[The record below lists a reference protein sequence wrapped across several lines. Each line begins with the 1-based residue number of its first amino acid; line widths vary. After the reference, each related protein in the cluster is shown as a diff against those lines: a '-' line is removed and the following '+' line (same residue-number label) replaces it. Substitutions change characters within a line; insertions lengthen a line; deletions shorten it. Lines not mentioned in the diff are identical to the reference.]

1 MSASSPS
8 GDGGM
13 ATVLAT
19 SDPAEQALAESA
31 LRDAGIPYATQRTAI
46 QHMLGGGQIGGVN
59 LVTGPPEIQVA
70 EADAERAREV
80 IRDARESTDRAEP
93 TAELESEPEPAEAV
107 ERRTRA
113 IRYARYSAVWAVLY
127 VFGIGS
133 ILGLY
138 FGIRSFLTS
147 SDIPTSQKGLA
158 AFGIVLAAIALL
170 IRALLLFSPA
180 VP

>member
-1 MSASSPS
+1 MSTSPPA

-19 SDPAEQALAESA
+19 GDPAEQAFAESA
-31 LRDAGIPYATQRTAI
+31 LREAGIAFATQRTAI

-70 EADAERAREV
+70 AADAERAREV
-80 IRDARESTDRAEP
+80 IRGAREPGDPAEP
-93 TAELESEPEPAEAV
+93 AAAELVKEPESAEAV
-107 ERRTRA
+107 ERRARA
-113 IRYARYSAVWAVLY
+113 IRYARYSAVWSVLY

-138 FGIRSFLTS
+138 FGIRSFVTS

-158 AFGIVLAAIALL
+158 AFGIVLAAIALA
-170 IRALLLFSPA
+170 IRALVLLSGA
-180 VP
+180 

>member
-1 MSASSPS
+1 MSTSPHA

-13 ATVLAT
+13 TTVLAT
-19 SDPAEQALAESA
+19 GDPAEQAFAESA
-31 LRDAGIPYATQRTAI
+31 LREAGIAFATQRTAI

-80 IRDARESTDRAEP
+80 IRDAREPSEPAEP
-93 TAELESEPEPAEAV
+93 AAELESEPESAEAV
-107 ERRTRA
+107 ERRGRA
-113 IRYARYSAVWAVLY
+113 IRYARYSAVWSVLY

-138 FGIRSFLTS
+138 FGIRSFVTS

-158 AFGIVLAAIALL
+158 AFGIVLAAIALV
-170 IRALLLFSPA
+170 IRALVLFSGA
-180 VP
+180 

>member
-1 MSASSPS
+1 MSTSSPS
-8 GDGGM
+8 DDGGM

-19 SDPAEQALAESA
+19 SDPAEQGLAESA
-31 LRDAGIPYATQRTAI
+31 LREAGIPFATQRTAI

-80 IRDARESTDRAEP
+80 IRDAREPSEP
-93 TAELESEPEPAEAV
+93 EELAAELESEPESAEAV
-107 ERRTRA
+107 ERRAKA
-113 IRYARYSAVWAVLY
+113 IRYARYSAVWSVLY

-138 FGIRSFLTS
+138 FGIRSFVTS

-158 AFGIVLAAIALL
+158 LFGIALAAIALV
-170 IRALLLFSPA
+170 IRALVLFSGA
-180 VP
+180 